1 MSSEY
6 PTRKIVRIGN
16 SYRITV
22 PSDMVKGFGWGEGTK
37 LKFKAV
43 GYKKIEISEG

>member
-1 MSSEY
+1 MTSEY
-6 PTRKIVRIGN
+6 PTRKIVRVGN

-22 PSDMVKGFGWGEGTK
+22 PSDMVKGFGWAEGTK
-37 LKFKAV
+37 LKFKTV